1 MSLSLRPEHVR
12 RYRDVARLLL
22 KYGRGDLV
30 PDGSSAVTDITDRSD
45 DAAADAAELAGELET
60 LGPTFVKL
68 GQLLSTRADLLPAPY
83 LEALGRLQ
91 DDVEPMPAAEVT
103 RIIEAELGVRLSK
116 GFGAFDPEPLAAAS
130 LAQVHR
136 AEMRDGRPVAVKVQR
151 PDIEPRIRD
160 DLDAIAEIAGLVDRH
175 SEIGRRFGFA
185 GMVEEFTHSMLQEL
199 DFRREARNLVVF
211 GENLAKFD
219 RIVVPQ
225 PIEDF
230 TTTRVLTMELVAGRK
245 VTAVSPQR
253 LLEVDGDALVSEL
266 FSAYLEQV
274 LVHGFFHADP
284 HPGNILLTDDGRL
297 AIVDLGMVARV
308 SGELQERLLKLLV
321 AIGDGDGDSAA
332 EVARE
337 LGERRPDVDVDEA
350 RLHRRVATLVA
361 DEQGSSLGGLSAGA
375 ILTQLSRI
383 AGECGLRPAPELTM
397 LGKAMLNLD
406 ETARVLA
413 PNLRP
418 ETVIRDRIEGI
429 VRRRMLHAVSP
440 SNVVSAAL
448 DAKEFAEKLPGRV
461 NRVMEALAEGTL
473 NLNVTG
479 IDQDA
484 LMRHIRKVANR
495 ITLGLVLAALIL
507 GAAMLVRVP
516 TSSKLFGYPTLA
528 IVLFLL
534 AATGAGALFA
544 IILLGDRRD

>member
-1 MSLSLRPEHVR
+1 MTLSLRPEHVR

-30 PDGSSAVTDITDRSD
+30 PDASGGLTDLTESPG
-45 DAAADAAELAGELET
+45 DAAADAAELALELEA

-68 GQLLSTRADLLPAPY
+68 GQLLSTRADLLPTPY

-91 DDVEPMPAAEVT
+91 DDVEPLDPAEVT
-103 RIIEAELGVRLSK
+103 QIIEDELGVRLSK
-116 GFGAFDPEPLAAAS
+116 AFGSFDPQPLAAAS

-151 PDIEPRIRD
+151 PGIELQIRD

-211 GENLAKFD
+211 RENLAKFD
-219 RIVVPQ
+219 RIVVPK

-230 TTTRVLTMELVAGRK
+230 TTSRVLTMDLVAGRK

-253 LLEVDGDALVSEL
+253 LLEVDGEALVNEL
-266 FSAYLEQV
+266 FGAYLEQV
-274 LVHGFFHADP
+274 LINGLFHADP
-284 HPGNILLTDDGRL
+284 HPGNILLTEDGRL
-297 AIVDLGMVARV
+297 AIVDLGMVARI
-308 SGELQERLLKLLV
+308 SGDLQEQLLKLLV
-321 AIGDGDGDSAA
+321 AIGNGDGDEAA
-332 EVARE
+332 SVAWE
-337 LGERRPDVDVDEA
+337 LGERRPDVDVDEG
-350 RLHRRVATLVA
+350 RLHRRVAALVA
-361 DEQGSSLGGLSAGA
+361 DEQGTALGGLSAGA
-375 ILTQLSRI
+375 IITQLSRI

-413 PNLRP
+413 PNFRP
-418 ETVIRDRIEGI
+418 DAAIRDRIEGI
-429 VRRRMLHAVSP
+429 VRRRMLQSVSP
-440 SNVVSAAL
+440 SNIVSAAL

-461 NRVMEALAEGTL
+461 NKVMESLAEGTL
-473 NLNVTG
+473 NLNISG
-479 IDQDA
+479 IDEDA

-507 GAAMLVRVP
+507 GAALLVRVP

-544 IILLGDRRD
+544 VIILGDRHN

>member
-1 MSLSLRPEHVR
+1 MTLSLRPEHVR

-30 PDGSSAVTDITDRSD
+30 PDASGALTDVRDSPG
-45 DAAADAAELAGELET
+45 DAAADAAELALELEA

-68 GQLLSTRADLLPAPY
+68 GQLLSTRADLLPTPY

-91 DDVEPMPAAEVT
+91 DDVEPLDPAEVT
-103 RIIEAELGVRLSK
+103 QIIEDELGVRLSK
-116 GFGAFDPEPLAAAS
+116 AFGSFDPQPLAAAS

-151 PDIEPRIRD
+151 PGIELQIRD

-211 GENLAKFD
+211 RENLAKFD
-219 RIVVPQ
+219 RIVVPK

-230 TTTRVLTMELVAGRK
+230 TTSRVLTMDLVAGRK

-253 LLEVDGDALVSEL
+253 LLEVDGEALVNEL
-266 FSAYLEQV
+266 FGAYLEQV
-274 LVHGFFHADP
+274 LINGLFHADP
-284 HPGNILLTDDGRL
+284 HPGNILLTEDGRL
-297 AIVDLGMVARV
+297 AIVDLGMVARI
-308 SGELQERLLKLLV
+308 SGDLQEQLLKLLV
-321 AIGDGDGDSAA
+321 AIGNGDGDEAA
-332 EVARE
+332 SVAWE
-337 LGERRPDVDVDEA
+337 LGERRPDVDVDEG
-350 RLHRRVATLVA
+350 RLHRRVAALVA
-361 DEQGSSLGGLSAGA
+361 DEQGSALGGLSAGA
-375 ILTQLSRI
+375 IITQLSRI